1 MDDHHGSGSGSDKP
15 LLISIVVIS
24 VAYAIASVAGWTVSP
39 AANKVANAPHAEE
52 HHAEPEHAENA
63 EEEHA
68 EAEHPEQEHAD
79 AEHPEHADEQHAAGH
94 GEHKVALPHTFAVAP
109 FVMLLGAIAVFPLL
123 KVTEHWWES
132 NTNRFIVAVILAGV
146 TLFYYMTIYAD
157 AGPSAAWHRID
168 HAILKEYIPFIVLLF
183 SLYVISGGIRISGDL
198 RAHPGTNTLFMLVG
212 GVLASFI
219 GTTGAAMLLIRPLLE
234 TNKERR
240 FRQHTVVFFIFVVCN
255 CGGCLLPIGDPP
267 LFLGYLQGVDFL
279 WTMVSLWQPWLVAN
293 ALLLVVYFVV
303 DKFYFYPKESTADVQ
318 RDETQTT
325 PLTVRGLMP
334 NALLLLGV
342 IFSVALLDPTKP
354 LPGIGWYPYV
364 YLREVV
370 QLVLVGL
377 SVWLGS
383 KKVREDNRFNYHAIV
398 EVAALFVGIFI
409 CMQPALE
416 ILNEQGPSLGID
428 SPMKFYWI
436 TGGLSSVLD
445 NAPTY
450 LVFFKTAFPH
460 MDAAMIGETLADAS
474 APPHYNLMAIS
485 LGAVFMGAMTYI
497 GNGPNFM
504 VRAIAEEGGVK
515 MPSFFG
521 YIIFFSIPILLP
533 ILGIVAL
540 IFLL

>member
-1 MDDHHGSGSGSDKP
+1 MGNAGITSTDYHATIGGNQTVDDHHGSGSGSDKP
-15 LLISIVVIS
+15 LLISIVVIL
-24 VAYAIASVAGWTVSP
+24 VAYVIASFAGWTESP
-39 AANKVANAPHAEE
+39 AASTAAAPHAEAHHEGE
-52 HHAEPEHAENA
+52 HGEEAHGEHA
-63 EEEHA
+63 
-68 EAEHPEQEHAD
+68 EHAD
-79 AEHPEHADEQHAAGH
+79 AH
-94 GEHKVALPHTFAVAP
+94 GGHKVSLPHPFAVAP

-132 NTNRFIVAVILAGV
+132 NTNRFIVAVVLAGV
-146 TLFYYMTIYAD
+146 TLLYYMTIYVD
-157 AGPSAAWHRID
+157 ASPGAAWHRID

-212 GVLASFI
+212 GLLASFI

-279 WTMVSLWQPWLVAN
+279 WTMIALWQPWLVAN
-293 ALLLVVYFVV
+293 AMLLGLYFVI
-303 DKFYFYPKESTADVQ
+303 DKFYFYPKESTSDVQ

-325 PLTVRGLMP
+325 PLTIRGLMP

-370 QLVLVGL
+370 QLALVGL
-377 SVWLGS
+377 SLWLGS
-383 KKVREDNRFNYHAIV
+383 TEVRQQNRFNYHAIV

-428 SPMKFYWI
+428 TPMKFYWI

-450 LVFFKTAFPH
+450 LVFFKTAFPN
-460 MDAAMIGETLADAS
+460 MDAAAIGTTLADAS
-474 APPHYNLMAIS
+474 AQPHYNLVAIS

-521 YIIFFSIPILLP
+521 YIIFFSVPILLP